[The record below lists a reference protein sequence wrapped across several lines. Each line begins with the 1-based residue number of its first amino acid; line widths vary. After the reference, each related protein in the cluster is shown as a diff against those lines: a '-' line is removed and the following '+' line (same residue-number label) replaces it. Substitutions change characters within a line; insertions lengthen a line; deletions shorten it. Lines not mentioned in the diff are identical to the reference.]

1 MRLGG
6 SSEVAAELS
15 ISLSRVTALRQ
26 HADFPDSIGEIA
38 QGPIWDLDVI
48 AEWGG
53 SSLRRTRAG
62 RPTAEDARRTLGG
75 RFLLECPAIGSGGFA
90 DVYRAADKK
99 TGDTVAIKV
108 LRDIENIDDEAVKRF
123 RRELR
128 IMQELS
134 HSNVVPVLS
143 NGKTSEGQIW
153 YAMPLAQGSLSDFAS
168 TTELTPPMI
177 VDILRQ
183 VCAGLAYVHE
193 HGVYHRDL
201 KPANVLRLSSQDG
214 STDAWAVSDFG
225 LAVQAERDT
234 DPLTSTYRQGLGS
247 WVYTAPEQW
256 QRARTADHRSDVYS
270 LGKIL
275 QELVTG
281 EMPVNAEMPVSVL
294 RPVVE
299 RAVANA
305 PDSRYQSV
313 GDFVEA
319 MERAVGARATHA
331 SWETREQQAE
341 RLRDRLLSRPG
352 GDDLIQV
359 VEWGLT
365 LDEDSGEDM
374 ASLVRVLPWMDLAS
388 IKWLW
393 EWDGSAF
400 GRVIQRFTEH
410 VGAGSFSFEYC
421 DTLANFLRRVA
432 RGTQDPKALGQV
444 VRALARLGTH
454 HNRWHVRDVLVE
466 VLQDI
471 KSEEAA
477 SEAVEALRSIP
488 PDELR
493 WSITDFT
500 IRSLPAAVRAGV
512 GPLVATSS

>member
-6 SSEVAAELS
+6 STEVAAELGV
-15 ISLSRVTALRQ
+15 SLSRVTALRQ
-26 HADFPDSIGEIA
+26 RPDFPDPVGEIA

-48 AEWGG
+48 VEWGG
-53 SSLRRTRAG
+53 SSLRRTKAG
-62 RPTAEDARRTLGG
+62 RPSSEDARRTVGG
-75 RFLLECPAIGSGGFA
+75 RFLLEQPAIGSGGFA

-108 LRDIENIDDEAVKRF
+108 LRDVGSIDEEAIKRF

-128 IMQELS
+128 IMQGLA
-134 HSNVVPVLS
+134 HPNVVPVLS
-143 NGKTSEGQIW
+143 DGETSENQIW
-153 YAMPLAQGSLSDFAS
+153 YAMPLAQGSLSDFAAEVVLS
-168 TTELTPPMI
+168 PPVI

-183 VCAGLAYVHE
+183 VCAGLIYIHE

-201 KPANVLRLSSQDG
+201 KPANVLRLSVEDG
-214 STDAWAVSDFG
+214 GTDAWAVSDFG

-256 QRARTADHRSDVYS
+256 QQARTADHRSDVYS

-275 QELVTG
+275 QELLTG
-281 EMPVNAEMPVSVL
+281 DVPVNAEVPVSVL

-299 RAVANA
+299 RAIANV

-313 GDFVEA
+313 SEFVEA
-319 MERAVGARATHA
+319 MERAVGAREVHE
-331 SWETREQQAE
+331 SWETREEQAE

-359 VEWGLT
+359 IEWALT
-365 LDEDSGEDM
+365 LDENSEEDM
-374 ASLVRVLPWMDLAS
+374 ASLTRVLPWMDLVS
-388 IKWLW
+388 IKWLGA
-393 EWDGSAF
+393 WDQSAF
-400 GRVIQRFTEH
+400 GRVIHRFTEH
-410 VGAGSFSFEYC
+410 VGSGSFSFEYC
-421 DTLANFLRRVA
+421 DTLANFLRRVT
-432 RGTQDPKALGQV
+432 RGSEDPKALGQV

-454 HNRWHVRDVLVE
+454 HNRWHVRDVLVQI
-466 VLQDI
+466 LQEI
-471 KSEEAA
+471 KTDEAA

-488 PDELR
+488 LQELR

-512 GPLVATSS
+512 EPLVATAS

>member
-1 MRLGG
+1 VRLGG
-6 SSEVAAELS
+6 SSEVAAELGV
-15 ISLSRVTALRQ
+15 SLSRVTALRQ
-26 HADFPDSIGEIA
+26 RADFPDPIGEIA

-48 AEWGG
+48 AAWAG
-53 SSLRRTRAG
+53 SSLRRTKAG
-62 RPTAEDARRTLGG
+62 RPSAEDARRTLGG
-75 RFLLECPAIGSGGFA
+75 RFLLEYPAIGSGGFA

-108 LRDIENIDDEAVKRF
+108 LRDVGSIDAEAIKRF

-128 IMQELS
+128 IMQDLT

-143 NGKTSEGQIW
+143 DGDTSADQIW
-153 YAMPLAQGSLSDFAS
+153 YAMPIAQGSLSDFAS

-183 VCAGLAYVHE
+183 VCAGLAHVHE

-201 KPANVLRLSSQDG
+201 KPANVLRLSAEDG
-214 STDAWAVSDFG
+214 STETWAVSDFG

-256 QRARTADHRSDVYS
+256 QQARTADHRSDVYS

-299 RAVANA
+299 RAIANA
-305 PDSRYQSV
+305 PDARYQSV
-313 GDFVEA
+313 EEFVEA
-319 MERAVGARATHA
+319 MDRAMGAKASHG
-331 SWETREQQAE
+331 SWETREEQAE

-352 GDDLIQV
+352 GEDLINV
-359 VEWGLT
+359 VEWALT
-365 LDEDSGEDM
+365 LDEASDEDM

-388 IKWLW
+388 IRWLW
-393 EWDGSAF
+393 EWDPSAF
-400 GRVIQRFTEH
+400 GRVIQRFAAHAGT
-410 VGAGSFSFEYC
+410 GSFSFEYC

-454 HNRWHVRDVLVE
+454 HSRWHVRDVLVE

-471 KSEEAA
+471 KSEAGA
-477 SEAVEALRSIP
+477 SAAVEALRSIP
-488 PDELR
+488 LDELR

-512 GPLVATSS
+512 GPLVATAS